1 MNTKYTKTKAKN
13 AKNKYFDCPSY
24 PYQEDQHS
32 EGASLSPFANDTGL
46 CLGAH
51 CEVRGLI
58 LKIMAILLI
67 SKVTKRHEDSQH
79 SAKFEALIIV
89 CSTMA
94 VDTAGS
100 MGGGGYKSAPPLP
113 PLFSGPE
120 ENIFLCKTG
129 TEKKHQKITSRKTGQ
144 ASKLKTYFF
153 M

>member
-24 PYQEDQHS
+24 LYQEDQHS

-46 CLGAH
+46 CLGTPS
-51 CEVRGLI
+51 EVRGSI

-67 SKVTKRHEDSQH
+67 SKLTKRHEDNQH

-100 MGGGGYKSAPPLP
+100 RGGCMSAPPPPPP
-113 PLFSGPE
+113 PLFSGAE
-120 ENIFLCKTG
+120 ENIFLCKIG
-129 TEKKHQKITSRKTGQ
+129 TEEKHQKITSRKTG
-144 ASKLKTYFF
+144 
-153 M
+153 

>member
-24 PYQEDQHS
+24 LYQEDQHS

-46 CLGAH
+46 CLGTPS
-51 CEVRGLI
+51 EVRGSI

-67 SKVTKRHEDSQH
+67 SKLTKRHEDNQH

-100 MGGGGYKSAPPLP
+100 RGGAASLPP
-113 PLFSGPE
+113 PLFSGAE
-120 ENIFLCKTG
+120 ENIFLCKIG
-129 TEKKHQKITSRKTGQ
+129 TEEKHQKITSRKTG
-144 ASKLKTYFF
+144 
-153 M
+153 

>member
-24 PYQEDQHS
+24 LHQEDQHS

-46 CLGAH
+46 CLGTPS
-51 CEVRGLI
+51 EVRGSI

-67 SKVTKRHEDSQH
+67 SKLTKRHEDNQH

-100 MGGGGYKSAPPLP
+100 RGGCKSAPL
-113 PLFSGPE
+113 PLFSGAE
-120 ENIFLCKTG
+120 ENIFLCKIG
-129 TEKKHQKITSRKTGQ
+129 TEEKHQKITSRKTG
-144 ASKLKTYFF
+144 
-153 M
+153 

>member
-24 PYQEDQHS
+24 LYQEDQHS
-32 EGASLSPFANDTGL
+32 AGASLSPFANDTGL
-46 CLGAH
+46 CLGTPS
-51 CEVRGLI
+51 EVRGSI

-67 SKVTKRHEDSQH
+67 SKLTKRHEDNQH

-100 MGGGGYKSAPPLP
+100 RGGCKSAPL
-113 PLFSGPE
+113 PLFSGAE
-120 ENIFLCKTG
+120 ENIFLCKIG
-129 TEKKHQKITSRKTGQ
+129 TEEKHQKITSRKTG
-144 ASKLKTYFF
+144 
-153 M
+153 

>member
-24 PYQEDQHS
+24 LYQEDQHS
-32 EGASLSPFANDTGL
+32 AGASLSPFANDTGL
-46 CLGAH
+46 CLGTPS
-51 CEVRGLI
+51 EVRGSI

-67 SKVTKRHEDSQH
+67 SKLTKRHEDNQH

-100 MGGGGYKSAPPLP
+100 RGGCKSAPP
-113 PLFSGPE
+113 PLFSGAE
-120 ENIFLCKTG
+120 ENIFLCKIG
-129 TEKKHQKITSRKTGQ
+129 TEEKHQKITSRKTG
-144 ASKLKTYFF
+144 
-153 M
+153 

>member
-24 PYQEDQHS
+24 LYQEDQHS

-46 CLGAH
+46 CLGAP
-51 CEVRGLI
+51 CEVRGSI

-67 SKVTKRHEDSQH
+67 SKLTKRHEDNQH

-94 VDTAGS
+94 VNTAGS
-100 MGGGGYKSAPPLP
+100 RGAASLPPPPPPP
-113 PLFSGPE
+113 PLFSGAE
-120 ENIFLCKTG
+120 ENIFLCKIG
-129 TEKKHQKITSRKTGQ
+129 TEEKHQKITSRKTG
-144 ASKLKTYFF
+144 
-153 M
+153 